1 MYRMYLAAVL
11 AFAFDRVSKWFVL
24 NVVDLPA
31 VGSIDVLPPVLNLRM
46 AWNYGVNF
54 GLLADDSFVVR
65 WILIIVALAVT
76 VAVAFWMRNER
87 ATIVRLSAG
96 ILIGGAL
103 GNVLDRILYGAVV
116 DFLNMS
122 CCGIRN
128 PYSFNVADVAIVVGA
143 MGLIIFTANRSAKT
157 P

>member
-11 AFAFDRVSKWFVL
+11 AFALDQVSKWFVL

-31 VGSIDVLPPVLNLRM
+31 VGGIDVLPPVLNLRM

-54 GLLADDSFVVR
+54 GLFADDSAVVR
-65 WILIIVALAVT
+65 WILVIVALAVT
-76 VAVAFWMRNER
+76 LAVAFWMRNER
-87 ATIVRLSAG
+87 ATTVRLLAG

-103 GNVLDRILYGAVV
+103 GNVLDRILYGAVA

-128 PYSFNVADVAIVVGA
+128 PYSFNVADVAIFVGA
-143 MGLIIFTANRSAKT
+143 MGLVLFAGNRSAKT

>member
-1 MYRMYLAAVL
+1 MFRMYLAAAI
-11 AFAFDRVSKWFVL
+11 AFAFDQASKWFVL
-24 NVVDLPA
+24 NVIDLPS

-54 GLLADDSFVVR
+54 GLLANDSASLR
-65 WILIIVALAVT
+65 WILIAITLMITVT
-76 VAVAFWMRNER
+76 VAFWMRKER
-87 ATIVRLSAG
+87 DAAARVSAG
-96 ILIGGAL
+96 ILIGGAF
-103 GNVLDRILYGAVV
+103 GNVLDRVLYGAVA

-128 PYSFNVADVAIVVGA
+128 PYSFNIADVAIFMGA
-143 MGLIIFTANRSAKT
+143 AGLILFTGNRNSET